1 MVPMTHSAPGRAVVK
16 FAEDVDDSTRA
27 QLTSRLEHLG
37 LSARTGF
44 DLGDR
49 GPLWGRLDP
58 VAVVT
63 LLDDLTATG
72 SDLVTGVARIARD
85 WLVATADPGFVEVEV
100 RATDQV
106 VRVRA
111 RDPEEAAR
119 LLATVLPTA
128 ATGPVGWTGTG
139 WGPEPT
145 GTAGPAGGPSPR
157 VLTLDTHWF
166 SAKGGLS
173 TFNRALCAALAR
185 AGADVVCVVL
195 RPSPEET
202 AHARAA
208 GVTLVAAPPAAA
220 DSAERD
226 ALLRRPP
233 LPGGWEPDLVVGHGR
248 ITGAHA
254 RILVEDHFPAAARA
268 HVVHTWSDHIEWQRG
283 DRPDAGAI
291 AERRWKEDI
300 ELARTATRAFGV
312 GPLLHGLLDRDL
324 SACPDASA
332 PGRIDPGFDL
342 DDDAVRTPPRWHQR
356 QVMLSGRLDDWQV
369 KGLDLAARAVGAAVE
384 LLSPGG
390 TELELLLRGVPPTEH
405 GRLRETVLGWAAR
418 PGLQVTPR
426 TYSTDTADL
435 RDDLRRASLVLMP
448 SRVEGFGLVGLE
460 AVVAGTPLL
469 VSANSGLGMLLREVL
484 PPDDAALAVLPIDTD
499 DAVTT
504 RLWAAHTARVLRD
517 PSAAFAAAERIRR
530 TMAERV
536 TGANAAAA
544 VLGTLAGRG
553 TRPA

>member
-1 MVPMTHSAPGRAVVK
+1 MTHSAPGQAVVK
-16 FAEDVDDSTRA
+16 FVEDVDDSARA

-37 LSARTGF
+37 LSARTGL

-49 GPLWGRLDP
+49 GPRWERFAP

-63 LLDDLTATG
+63 LLDDLTAAGTEVVAG
-72 SDLVTGVARIARD
+72 VTRIVRD
-85 WLVATADPGFVEVEV
+85 WLVATAESGFVEVEL

-111 RDPEEAAR
+111 RDPETAVR
-119 LLATVLPTA
+119 LLAAALPTA
-128 ATGPVGWTGTG
+128 TTGPVGWTGNG
-139 WGPEPT
+139 WGPEPEEAA
-145 GTAGPAGGPSPR
+145 AGPTGSSSPR

-173 TFNRALCAALAR
+173 TFNRALCAALVR

-195 RPSPEET
+195 RPAPEET
-202 AHARAA
+202 AHARAV

-220 DSAERD
+220 DSAARD

-233 LPGGWEPDLVVGHGR
+233 LPDGWEPDLVVGHGR
-248 ITGAHA
+248 ITGMHA
-254 RILVEDHFPAAARA
+254 RILVEDHFRSAARA

-283 DRPDAGAI
+283 DRSDSGAI

-312 GPLLHGLLDRDL
+312 GPLLHGLLERDL
-324 SACPDASA
+324 SVHPDVAA

-342 DDDAVRTPPRWHQR
+342 DDDTPRTPPRWHQR

-390 TELELLLRGVPPTEH
+390 TEIELLLRGVPPTEH
-405 GRLRETVLGWAAR
+405 GRLRETVLRWADR

-426 TYSTDTADL
+426 TYSTDTADV

-448 SRVEGFGLVGLE
+448 SRAEGFGLVGLE

-469 VSANSGLGMLLREVL
+469 VSAKSGLGMLLREVL

-499 DAVTT
+499 DGATT
-504 RLWAAHTARVLRD
+504 RLWAAHTTRVLRD
-517 PSAAFAAAERIRR
+517 PSGAFAAAERIRR
-530 TMAERV
+530 AMAGRV
-536 TGANAAAA
+536 TNADAAAA
-544 VLGTLAGRG
+544 VLGTLS
-553 TRPA
+553 

>member
-1 MVPMTHSAPGRAVVK
+1 MALSAPGQAVVK
-16 FAEDVDDSTRA
+16 FAEDVDGPTRA
-27 QLTSRLEHLG
+27 QLTSRLAHLG

-49 GPLWGRLDP
+49 GPLWRRLDP

-72 SDLVTGVARIARD
+72 TDLVTGIVRSARD
-85 WLVATADPGFVEVEV
+85 WLVATADPGFVEVEIPG
-100 RATDQV
+100 TGMLL
-106 VRVRA
+106 RVRGS
-111 RDPEEAAR
+111 DPEEAAR
-119 LLATVLPTA
+119 LIAAVLHTA

-145 GTAGPAGGPSPR
+145 GTAEPAGGPPPR

-233 LPGGWEPDLVVGHGR
+233 LPDGWKPDLVVGHGR

-254 RILVEDHFPAAARA
+254 RILVEDHFPSAARA

-324 SACPDASA
+324 SAYPDVSA

-342 DDDAVRTPPRWHQR
+342 DDDAPRTPPRWHQR

-390 TELELLLRGVPPTEH
+390 TELELLLRGVPPSEH
-405 GRLRETVLGWAAR
+405 GRLRETVLGWADR

-426 TYSTDTADL
+426 TYSTDTADV

-499 DAVTT
+499 DAATT

-517 PSAAFAAAERIRR
+517 PPAAFAAAERIRR
-530 TMAERV
+530 TMAGRV
-536 TGANAAAA
+536 TGADAAAA
-544 VLGTLAGRG
+544 VLGTLS
-553 TRPA
+553 

>member
-1 MVPMTHSAPGRAVVK
+1 MTHSGPGQVVVK
-16 FAEDVDDSTRA
+16 FVADVDDAARA
-27 QLTSRLEHLG
+27 EFTTRLEHLG
-37 LSARTGF
+37 LSAATGF

-49 GPLWGRLDP
+49 GPLGERFDP

-63 LLDDLTATG
+63 FLGDLTEAGTEA
-72 SDLVTGVARIARD
+72 VTGAVRVTRD
-85 WLVATADPGFVEVEV
+85 WLVAMAVPRFAEVEL
-100 RATDQV
+100 RSTGQV
-106 VRVRA
+106 IRVRA

-119 LLATVLPTA
+119 LLAAVLPT

-139 WGPEPT
+139 WEPEP
-145 GTAGPAGGPSPR
+145 AEAPDAGGPPPR
-157 VLTLDTHWF
+157 VLALDTHWF

-173 TFNRALCAALAR
+173 TFNRALCAALVR

-195 RPSPEET
+195 RPTPEET

-208 GVTLVAAPPAAA
+208 GVTLVAAPPVSA

-233 LPGGWEPDLVVGHGR
+233 LPDGWEPDLVVGHGR
-248 ITGAHA
+248 ITGTHA
-254 RILVEDHFPAAARA
+254 RILVEDHFRTAARA

-312 GPLLHGLLDRDL
+312 GPLLHGLLERDL
-324 SACPDASA
+324 SVHSDVAA

-342 DDDAVRTPPRWHQR
+342 DDDTPRTPPRWHQR

-369 KGLDLAARAVGAAVE
+369 KGLDLAAGAVGAAVE

-405 GRLRETVLGWAAR
+405 GRLREQVLRWAGR

-426 TYSTDTADL
+426 AYSTSTTDVRA
-435 RDDLRRASLVLMP
+435 DLRRASLVLMP

-484 PPDDAALAVLPIDTD
+484 PPDDAALAVLPIDADTS
-499 DAVTT
+499 ATV

-517 PSAAFAAAERIRR
+517 PSGAFAAAERIRR
-530 TMAERV
+530 TLAARI
-536 TGANAAAA
+536 TNAAAA
-544 VLGTLAGRG
+544 AALLRTLS
-553 TRPA
+553 